1 MSLEGELK
9 SLPSYVE
16 KVCDLPRRCPAHRP
30 TVWTGTA
37 IFCLLSQHM
46 TVVLQRLE
54 VPVPRKLAA
63 NSSVHEKV
71 CRIGLHSHCLG

>member
-1 MSLEGELK
+1 MFLEGEPRSPL
-9 SLPSYVE
+9 SCVE
-16 KVCDLPRRCPAHRP
+16 KVCDLPWRCRARRL

-71 CRIGLHSHCLG
+71 CQIGLHSPCLG